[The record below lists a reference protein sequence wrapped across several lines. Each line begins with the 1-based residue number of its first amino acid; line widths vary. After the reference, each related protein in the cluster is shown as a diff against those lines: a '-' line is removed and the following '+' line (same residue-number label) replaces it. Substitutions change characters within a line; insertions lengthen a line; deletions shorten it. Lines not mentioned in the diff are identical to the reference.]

1 MSRRRM
7 PDLKDPSR
15 VSEILRRKGIDP
27 YEIMANILMEKIPI
41 YDGADPK
48 LILPMMARYD
58 LGKDDNGNNCLQLKA
73 MDKFEIAKEMAQ
85 YIYPKLRSSEIKDQ
99 KDYKLTVV
107 LKNLNGTTSEIPN
120 RTDTVIDIQPV
131 IQKITEQS
139 E

>member
-1 MSRRRM
+1 M
-7 PDLKDPSR
+7 L
-15 VSEILRRKGIDP
+15 
-27 YEIMANILMEKIPI
+27 NIVTETIPVI
-41 YDGADPK
+41 DGADPK
-48 LILPMMARYD
+48 MILAMLDRYD
-58 LGKDDNGNNCLQLKA
+58 LAQDENGRNCLRLKA
-73 MDKFEIAKEMAQ
+73 MARFEIWKELSA
-85 YIYPKLRSSEIKDQ
+85 YAYPKLRSSEIREE

>member
-1 MSRRRM
+1 MSRRKM
-7 PDLKDPSR
+7 PAIQDPSR
-15 VSEILRRKGIDP
+15 VAEILRRKGRDP
-27 YEIMANILMEKIPI
+27 YEEMMNIVTETIPVI
-41 YDGADPK
+41 DGADPK
-48 LILPMMARYD
+48 LIIPMMDRYD
-58 LGKDDNGNNCLQLKA
+58 LAKDDKGNNCLRLKA
-73 MDKFEIAKEMAQ
+73 MHRFEIWKEMAQ
-85 YIYPKLRSSEIKDQ
+85 YVYPKLRSSETKDE

>member
-1 MSRRRM
+1 MSRRKM
-7 PDLKDPSR
+7 PAIQDPSR
-15 VSEILRRKGIDP
+15 VAEILRRKGRDP
-27 YEIMANILMEKIPI
+27 YEEMMNIVTETIPVI
-41 YDGADPK
+41 DGADPK
-48 LILPMMARYD
+48 LILSMMDRYD
-58 LGKDDNGNNCLQLKA
+58 LAQDDKGNNCLRLKA
-73 MDKFEIAKEMAQ
+73 MHRFEIWKEMAQ
-85 YIYPKLRSSEIKDQ
+85 YVYPKLRSSENKEE

>member
-1 MSRRRM
+1 M
-7 PDLKDPSR
+7 PAIQDPSR
-15 VSEILRRKGIDP
+15 VAEILKRKGRDP
-27 YEIMANILMEKIPI
+27 FEEMMSIVTETIPVI
-41 YDGADPK
+41 DGADPK
-48 LILPMMARYD
+48 LILSMMDRYD
-58 LGKDDNGNNCLQLKA
+58 LAQDEKGKNCLRLKA
-73 MDKFEIAKEMAQ
+73 MHRFEIWREMAQ
-85 YIYPKLRSSEIKDQ
+85 YVYPKLRSSENKEE

>member
-1 MSRRRM
+1 MSRRKM
-7 PDLKDPSR
+7 PAIQDPSR
-15 VSEILRRKGIDP
+15 VAEILRRKGRDP
-27 YEIMANILMEKIPI
+27 YEEMMNIVTETIPVI
-41 YDGADPK
+41 DGADPK
-48 LILPMMARYD
+48 LILSMMDRYD
-58 LGKDDNGNNCLQLKA
+58 LAKDDKGNNCLRLKA
-73 MDKFEIAKEMAQ
+73 MHRFEIWKEMAQ
-85 YIYPKLRSSEIKDQ
+85 YVYPKLRSSENKEE

>member
-1 MSRRRM
+1 M
-7 PDLKDPSR
+7 PAIQDPSR
-15 VSEILRRKGIDP
+15 VAEILRRKGRDP
-27 YEIMANILMEKIPI
+27 YEEMMNIVTETIPVI
-41 YDGADPK
+41 DGADPK
-48 LILPMMARYD
+48 LIIPMMDRYD
-58 LGKDDNGNNCLQLKA
+58 LAKDDKGNNCLRLKA
-73 MDKFEIAKEMAQ
+73 MHRFEIWKEMAQ
-85 YIYPKLRSSEIKDQ
+85 YVYPKLRSSETKDE

>member
-1 MSRRRM
+1 M

>member
-1 MSRRRM
+1 M
-7 PDLKDPSR
+7 PAIQDPSR
-15 VSEILRRKGIDP
+15 VAEILRRKGRDP
-27 YEIMANILMEKIPI
+27 YEEMMNIVTETIPVI
-41 YDGADPK
+41 DGADPK
-48 LILPMMARYD
+48 LILSMMDRYD
-58 LGKDDNGNNCLQLKA
+58 LAKDDQGNNCLRLKA
-73 MDKFEIAKEMAQ
+73 MHRFEIWKEMAQ
-85 YIYPKLRSSEIKDQ
+85 YVYPKLRSSETKDE

>member
-1 MSRRRM
+1 M

-15 VSEILRRKGIDP
+15 VAEILRRKGIDP
-27 YEIMANILMEKIPI
+27 YEVMANILLETIPVI
-41 YDGADPK
+41 DGADPK
-48 LILPMMARYD
+48 LIIPMMQRYD
-58 LGKDDNGNNCLQLKA
+58 LAKDEKGNNCLKLKA
-73 MDKFEIAKEMAQ
+73 MDRFEIAKEMSN
-85 YIYPKLRSSEIKDQ
+85 YVYPKLRSSENKEE